1 MVKRRS
7 QVSMLLINTYF
18 NSKNIEFIA
27 QHRLNLAPSLHKVQ
41 NLGEWMVAYRQCYL

>member
-18 NSKNIEFIA
+18 NSKNIECIA
-27 QHRLNLAPSLHKVQ
+27 LRRLTSLHNVQ
-41 NLGEWMVAYRQCYL
+41 NLGEWMVECRQCYL